1 MIETISTPLETA
13 EHNTFICSKCGEI
26 HSLKDLTQFY
36 DEVLCEYCLA
46 EYTTVCNHC
55 GDKIWVNDAFSD
67 DSMDICQRCF
77 DSYYYRCMDCEQF
90 VSEND
95 VWYHCDDPYC
105 RGCYDELDGDD
116 DSSENAIHSYGY
128 KPAPIFYGE
137 GIHYGIELE
146 VDEAGESRQNAE
158 IISTIGNSE
167 SEHIYIKHDG
177 SLYRGFEIVSHP
189 MSLNYHQ
196 DNMNWWEI
204 MAKLISLGYLSHKAN
219 TCGLHIH
226 VERAKLG
233 KSLEHQDET
242 ISSILY
248 FVEKHWYE
256 LLRFSRR
263 TPTQIQQ
270 WASRYGYNENPK
282 EILNCAKSGNWGRY
296 VCVNLQNYN
305 TIEFRMFRG
314 TLKYSTFIAT
324 LQLVDEICHAAMTLP
339 EEELKALTW
348 TDFVSKIDKSEKA
361 ELINYLKFKSL
372 YVNDPIDEQEEI

>member
-1 MIETISTPLETA
+1 MIETIPTPLEPSETT
-13 EHNTFICSKCGEI
+13 TFICSKCGGTHNSHKLIEFDGKAI
-26 HSLKDLTQFY
+26 CQ
-36 DEVLCEYCLA
+36 YCFDA
-46 EYTTVCNHC
+46 YTTLCGHC
-55 GDKIWVNDAFSD
+55 GERIWRDYAYSD
-67 DSMDICQRCF
+67 DSTDLCQRCF
-77 DSYYYRCMDCEQF
+77 DTYYYRCTDCEQF
-90 VSEND
+90 VSESN

-105 RGCYDELDGDD
+105 RGYYDELDDNDD
-116 DSSENAIHSYGY
+116 YSGNTIHDYNY
-128 KPAPIFYGE
+128 KPAPLFYGE
-137 GIHYGIELE
+137 GIHFGVELE

-167 SEHIYIKHDG
+167 NEHIYIKHDG

-189 MSLNYHQ
+189 MTLNYHQ
-196 DNMNWWEI
+196 NDMNWREI
-204 MAKLISLGYLSHKAN
+204 MAKLVELGYLSHKAN

-233 KSLEHQDET
+233 GTIEHQDEV

-263 TPTQIQQ
+263 TPNQIQQ

-282 EILNCAKSGNWGRY
+282 KILNCAKSGNWGRY

-348 TDFVSKIDKSEKA
+348 ADFVSKIDKSEKA